1 MDASRISLSREK
13 LQLLLPC
20 LLLMATTG
28 SAFAAPPLDPP
39 PPPPYPP
46 SEADDHE
53 ARIVV
58 LIVDLSADGTVTAV
72 TLEKSSGFPDL
83 DTAATQAA
91 AGWQL
96 TPLLKDG
103 VPVPGKA
110 RVPVRF
116 PPAEQ
121 LPDISADK

>member
-1 MDASRISLSREK
+1 MDAGNTSLFRWK
-13 LQLLLPC
+13 LQRLLPC

-28 SAFAAPPLDPP
+28 SVFAVPPLDPP

-46 SEADDHE
+46 SEADDHD

-72 TLEKSSGFPDL
+72 TLETSSGFPDL
-83 DTAATQAA
+83 DAAAMQAA

-116 PPAEQ
+116 PPVEQ
-121 LPDISADK
+121 RPDSSPER